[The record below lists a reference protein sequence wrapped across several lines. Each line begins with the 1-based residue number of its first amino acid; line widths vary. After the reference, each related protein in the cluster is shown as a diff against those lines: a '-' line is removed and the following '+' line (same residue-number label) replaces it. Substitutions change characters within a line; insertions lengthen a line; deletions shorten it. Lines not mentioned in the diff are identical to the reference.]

1 MKEMVKTL
9 IFEKYFDKENIG
21 LLIISN
27 KKIEYMNDKIKEFA
41 KLFDEDFEKTNPID
55 IFFYYKE
62 YIRKNKNLQQ
72 FKSLVEYISLFRNSN
87 IEMNN
92 FYVTE
97 FKGHFLE
104 FHFDGVIIDKQKYY
118 IISVFDVTNDIKLLD
133 YKYLDVSRKINE
145 LVYNNLTES
154 NFNKKELYKKIY
166 ELLKKYEIID
176 EMLIATLDEKE
187 NNKINIDF
195 GIIDGKKLTGS
206 FLNRKDKSLSA
217 YIIDTKKKVYIPD
230 SLNYKLPKGY
240 NIKHVGIPK
249 IYSVYGVPLINEK
262 GESYGVIL
270 YERPKVNSFNSN
282 DFKLLDEVTYAIQ
295 TAMKFQNLYKK
306 LYEEKIKYYEISI
319 RDYLTRAYS
328 RVYLEEYLKNAYQN
342 VKRYG
347 EKFVISFIDINDF
360 KKINDKYGHDFGDM
374 VLSIFSEVVI
384 NNIRESDIF
393 ARYGG
398 DEFIIVFSNSN
409 EDDAI
414 KVMKRIEKKLLSQE
428 IPIKISYGI
437 QSINPLCSL
446 EENLRIVDKKM
457 YEMKKTK

>member
-27 KKIEYMNDKIKEFA
+27 KKIKYINNRMKEFA
-41 KLFDEDFEKTNPID
+41 KLFREDFEKTNPAN

-62 YIRKNKNLQQ
+62 YVKKNKDLQQ
-72 FKSLVEYISLFRNSN
+72 FKSLIENISLFRNSN
-87 IEMNN
+87 VEMNS

-118 IISVFDVTNDIKLLD
+118 IISVFDVTNDIKLFD
-133 YKYLDVSRKINE
+133 YKYLEISRKINE

-154 NFNKKELYKKIY
+154 NFNKKGLYKEIY

-176 EMLIATLDEKE
+176 EMLIATVDEKD
-187 NNKINIDF
+187 NNKININF

-206 FLNRKDKSLSA
+206 FLSRKDKTLSA
-217 YIIDTKKKVYIPD
+217 YIIDNKKKIYIPN
-230 SLNYKLPKGY
+230 SLDYELPKGY
-240 NIKHVGIPK
+240 KIKHVRIPK

-262 GESYGVIL
+262 KESYGVIL
-270 YERPKVNSFNSN
+270 YERPKVNSFNFN

-295 TAMKFQNLYKK
+295 TAMKFQKLYKK

-374 VLSIFSEVVI
+374 VLSIFAEVVI

-414 KVMKRIEKKLLSQE
+414 NVMKRIEKKLLMQE

-437 QSINPLCSL
+437 QNINPLCSL
-446 EENLRIVDKKM
+446 EENIRIVDKKM